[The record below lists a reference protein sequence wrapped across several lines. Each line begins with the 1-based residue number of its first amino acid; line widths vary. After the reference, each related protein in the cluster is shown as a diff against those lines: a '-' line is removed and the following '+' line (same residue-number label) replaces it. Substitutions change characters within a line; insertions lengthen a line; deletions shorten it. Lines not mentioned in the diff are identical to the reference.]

1 VQSPRGSRAA
11 GKGAVPRTALSHAN
25 SGAPIA
31 VGETGQPTDVPAPTT
46 PLLTLL
52 GLGAMGVAAYRRRR
66 AEGLKRLAEEQHK
79 AAA

>member
-1 VQSPRGSRAA
+1 
-11 GKGAVPRTALSHAN
+11 
-25 SGAPIA
+25 